1 MEIRTIWFIATA
13 VILAM
18 LFGLVSSAFA
28 QEPVEAAFVRGHFS
42 EGSGIWRA
50 NDFGWFFYDL
60 DKDQGGEELRIDLQG
75 RTAEKEHIVYSSK
88 TWSQRFEY
96 EPWGSFRAVAFLG
109 KPYFAG
115 YPESNFTKEVS
126 SLEKGALRKVLLDA
140 RDEYTLTYNK
150 TLPLM
155 DGYVLAVAEVSEKSN
170 VVNFVLLKN
179 GKPVHAAIVSM
190 GGTYVYKI
198 DEVPI
203 ILVHLVNAMSGE
215 DSGFAEVDGIFQV
228 SDNPIVTL
236 FEGGR
241 LGNMKLTSHSDDGI
255 EFRNDMSLTLI
266 KNSQVPLATGF
277 VLRVT
282 DSPDLIY
289 YPEGGIYDYG
299 VHEIRGPT
307 FNGSRVI
314 AGMYGKYPSPLAARW
329 NSGNYTNFFMDPE
342 NKLGSE
348 NQFDSDDQFGSET
361 LSLHNVNGRTVLPPT
376 GPKVLNGTVILDG
389 FQYTATMRSREY
401 DFLPWGSYYVVPFL
415 GDMWF
420 AGYDRSMDGKQSSL
434 NLFDHEKIGRV
445 LIDSEVVQGNVAAG
459 NYSLQEGYE
468 VWIRDVEK
476 DKIFV
481 QLTKNGVLKDSS
493 IVRSNSTYIYKK
505 DLDDVKDMP
514 IIKLHVNNIFS
525 NGSIRFATIDGIFQ
539 ISDQFLLPVEAG
551 LGIGKLQIM
560 STSIPYVII
569 MANDEIVNL
578 NSDSTI
584 SLGPNMNIRTAD
596 NDTLR
601 YYLYS
606 QKYVVPRPAPPKIA
620 LPANVISSTSA
631 NFSMVVKAAE
641 IRQVTADV
649 LDSSNR
655 TVFSRDI
662 TRLAQGSGDLWG
674 FAWRWNATTIQLGD
688 DRSLVLD
695 ASGSP
700 VPGLLYLS
708 SSKPPLQV
716 GVIFDSK
723 GRIGAIL
730 DSASTYYVSRGE
742 YKRLNISLDY
752 DAMLANNTARMQ
764 FIKIEPGKSI
774 LQFLDVINGRL
785 APSGI
790 NHTLQGNL
798 EFLEP
803 QINVVG
809 AKPGRYELR
818 VRVENVVNAIQT
830 FGEFFNVTPAEM
842 RGVSLGIAQAFAGD
856 DVSIPL
862 LAPNSSGEKRINISY
877 DAAKLKPTGISGE
890 CKASWQVD
898 TKQGKIGVILPAG
911 CGAANL
917 TFAVNKKSQVNETID
932 LLVTGTSG
940 FKPETV
946 SNGTITIAASDNGAK
961 KSPALGFLAT
971 LVALAMGVYARRR
984 VW

>member
-1 MEIRTIWFIATA
+1 MEIRTIWFIAA
-13 VILAM
+13 AAM
-18 LFGLVSSAFA
+18 FTLLLVLVSNAFA

-42 EGSGIWRA
+42 DGSGVWRA
-50 NDFGWFFYDL
+50 NDFGWFYYDL
-60 DKDQGGEELRIDLQG
+60 DKDQGGEELRIDLQA

-88 TWSQRFEY
+88 TWLQQFEY
-96 EPWGSFRAVAFLG
+96 EPWGSFHAVAFLG

-115 YPESNFTKEVS
+115 YLESDFTKEVS
-126 SLEKGALRKVLLDA
+126 SIEKGALRMVLVDA
-140 RDEYTLTYNK
+140 KDQFTLTYNK

-155 DGYVLAVAEVSEKSN
+155 DGYVLALAEIPEKGN
-170 VVNFVLLKN
+170 VVKFVLLKN
-179 GKPVHAAIVSM
+179 GKLVHAAIVSI

-203 ILVHLVNAMSGE
+203 ILVHLVSAMSGE
-215 DSGFAEVDGIFQV
+215 NSGFAEVDGIFQI
-228 SDNPIVTL
+228 SDQPIFTL

-241 LGNMKLTSHSDDGI
+241 LDNMKLSSLSDDGI

-266 KNSQVPLATGF
+266 KNTQVLLVTGL

-282 DSPDLIY
+282 DSSELIY

-314 AGMYGKYPSPLAARW
+314 TGTYGKYPSPLAARW

-342 NKLGSE
+342 KQLGSE
-348 NQFDSDDQFGSET
+348 NQFGSEDLFGSET

-376 GPKVLNGTVILDG
+376 APKVLNGTVVLDG
-389 FQYTATMRSREY
+389 FQYTATMRAKEY
-401 DFLPWGSYYVVPFL
+401 DFSPWGSYYVVPFL
-415 GDMWF
+415 GEMWF
-420 AGYDRSMDGKQSSL
+420 AGYDRSMDDKQSSL

-481 QLTKNGVLKDSS
+481 QLTKNGVLQDSS
-493 IVRSNSTYIYKK
+493 IVKSNSTYIYKK
-505 DLDDVKDMP
+505 DLGDVSDMP

-525 NGSIRFATIDGIFQ
+525 NGSIGFATIDGIFQ

-551 LGIGKLQIM
+551 LGIGKLRIM

-569 MANDEIVNL
+569 MANDETVNL

-584 SLGPNMNIRTAD
+584 SLAPNMDIRIAD

-606 QKYVVPRPAPPKIA
+606 QKYVVPRPAPPEI
-620 LPANVISSTSA
+620 LLSPNVTSSSPA

-641 IRQVTADV
+641 IRLVTADI
-649 LDSSNR
+649 LDSSNN

-662 TRLAQGSGDLWG
+662 TSLALGSGDLWG
-674 FAWRWNATTIQLGD
+674 FAWKWNATIMKLSD
-688 DRSLVLD
+688 DKSPVLD
-695 ASGSP
+695 ASGGP

-708 SSKPPLQV
+708 PSTPAQQV
-716 GVIFDSK
+716 GVIFDSN
-723 GRIGAIL
+723 GRIGAIQ
-730 DSASTYYVSRGE
+730 DRGTIYYISRGG
-742 YKRLNISLDY
+742 YNQLKSVLDY
-752 DAMLANNTARMQ
+752 DSMLANSTARMQ

-774 LQFLDVINGRL
+774 LQFLDVINGKL
-785 APSGI
+785 VPSSI

-798 EFLEP
+798 DTLEP
-803 QINVVG
+803 HIVAVG

-818 VRVENVVNAIQT
+818 VRVENVVNALQT
-830 FGEFFNVTPAEM
+830 FGEFFNVTQAEM
-842 RGVSLGIAQAFAGD
+842 RGVSLGFAEAFAGRE
-856 DVSIPL
+856 VSISL
-862 LAPNSSGEKRINISY
+862 QAPNSAGEKRINISY
-877 DAAKLKPTGISGE
+877 DAARLKATGITGE
-890 CKASWQVD
+890 CNASWQVD
-898 TKQGKIGVILPAG
+898 ATHGRIAVLMPAG
-911 CGAANL
+911 CAAAANL
-917 TFAVNKKSQVNETID
+917 TFAVSSKARANDTIK
-932 LLVTGTSG
+932 LNVTGTSG
-940 FKPETV
+940 FKPETI
-946 SNGTITIAASDNGAK
+946 SNGTITIAAGNKGSK
-961 KSPALGFLAT
+961 KSPAMGFIAT
-971 LVALAMGVYARRR
+971 LVALAAGACARRR
-984 VW
+984 R

>member
-1 MEIRTIWFIATA
+1 MKIRTIWFIATA
-13 VILAM
+13 AM
-18 LFGLVSSAFA
+18 LALLLGLVSSATA

-88 TWSQRFEY
+88 TWSSQFEY
-96 EPWGSFRAVAFLG
+96 EPWGSFKAVAFLG

-126 SLEKGALRKVLLDA
+126 SLGKGALRSVLIDV
-140 RDEYTLTYNK
+140 RDEYALTYNK

-155 DGYVLAVAEVSEKSN
+155 DGYVLAVAEISEKSN

-203 ILVHLVNAMSGE
+203 ILVHLANAMGSE
-215 DSGFAEVDGIFQV
+215 NSGFAEVDGIFQV
-228 SDNPIVTL
+228 SDEPLVTL

-241 LGNMKLTSHSDDGI
+241 LGNMKLTSLSDDGI

-266 KNSQVPLATGF
+266 KNSQVLLTTGF
-277 VLRVT
+277 MLRVT
-282 DSPDLIY
+282 DSTELIY

-314 AGMYGKYPSPLAARW
+314 TGMYGKYPSPLAARW

-342 NKLGSE
+342 KQLGSE
-348 NQFDSDDQFGSET
+348 NQFGSEDQFGSET
-361 LSLHNVNGRTVLPPT
+361 LTLHNVNGRTVLPPT

-389 FQYTATMRSREY
+389 FQYTATMRSKEY
-401 DFLPWGSYYVVPFL
+401 DFMPWGSYYVVPFL

-445 LIDSEVVQGNVAAG
+445 LIDSEVVQGNAVAG

-481 QLTKNGVLKDSS
+481 QLTKNGVLQDSS
-493 IVRSNSTYIYKK
+493 IVKSNSTYIYKK
-505 DLDDVKDMP
+505 DLGDVNDMP

-584 SLGPNMNIRTAD
+584 SLAPNMDIRIAD

-606 QKYVVPRPAPPKIA
+606 QKYVVPRPAPPQIA
-620 LPANVISSTSA
+620 LPANVTSSTSA

-641 IRQVTADV
+641 IRLVTADI

-655 TVFSRDI
+655 TVFTRDI
-662 TRLAQGSGDLWG
+662 TGLAQGSGDLWG
-674 FAWRWNATTIQLGD
+674 FAWKWNATTMQLSD
-688 DRSLVLD
+688 DKSLVLN
-695 ASGSP
+695 ASGGP

-708 SSKPPLQV
+708 PSTPALQV
-716 GVIFDSK
+716 RVIFETN

-730 DSASTYYVSRGE
+730 GSASTYYVSRGE
-742 YKRLNISLDY
+742 YKRLNSPLDY
-752 DAMLANNTARMQ
+752 DAMLANNTAHKQ
-764 FIKIEPGKSI
+764 FLKIEPGKSI
-774 LQFLDVINGRL
+774 LQFLDVINGKL
-785 APSGI
+785 VPSGV

-798 EFLEP
+798 EALEP
-803 QINVVG
+803 YVVVVG

-842 RGVSLGIAQAFAGD
+842 RGVSLGVAQAFAGGE
-856 DVSIPL
+856 VSIPL
-862 LAPNSSGEKRINISY
+862 RAPNSSGEKRINISY
-877 DAAKLKPTGISGE
+877 DAAKLKPTSISGE
-890 CKASWQVD
+890 CKATWQVD
-898 TKQGKIGVILPAG
+898 TKLGRIGVLLPGG

-917 TFAVNKKSQVNETID
+917 TFAVSSKALVNDTIE
-932 LLVTGTSG
+932 LNVTGTSG
-940 FKPETV
+940 FKPETI
-946 SNGTITIAASDNGAK
+946 SNGTITIAASDKGAK
-961 KSPALGFLAT
+961 KSPALGILAG
-971 LVALAMGVYARRR
+971 LVALAAGAYFRRR
-984 VW
+984 R